1 MDEYQEFLK
10 ELSNKVQEIKEYD
23 ERVERIEKEED
34 VHPMSKIGFLAK
46 KMGLLAELHEI
57 CKKYVENLSL
67 A

>member
-1 MDEYQEFLK
+1 MNDYQEFLK
-10 ELSNKVQEIKEYD
+10 EVSNKLCEIKEYD

-34 VHPMSKIGFLAK
+34 VYPLNKIGFLAK

-57 CKKYVENLSL
+57 CKKHIENLSL